1 MPEKEKMLTI
11 NILVEE
17 TGLQIEQ
24 IKQTV
29 ALLKEGSTVPFIA
42 RYRKEATG
50 ELDEVQIRQI
60 QERLEYHTE
69 LNDRRQTIL
78 NSIEE
83 QGKLTPELRGKIEA
97 SRKKTEL
104 EDLYLPYKPKRR
116 TKASIAKERGLE
128 PLAQLLLTAT
138 GAGESAEE
146 LAAPFIN
153 AELEVATAEE
163 ALAGAGHIIAEQI
176 SDDAAA
182 RAAVRDLTW
191 QKGLFC
197 SQPVRGKEGV
207 VSKFEMYYDFSEPIR
222 QIPSHRMLAMR
233 RGEKEDI
240 LRIRIE
246 APDEEILGRLQSLFI
261 KGENRF
267 VELLREFIADAYKRL
282 LSVSIEV
289 ELRLQAK
296 ISADD
301 DAIQVFAE
309 NLRHLLLAAPAGSHR
324 VLGVDPGLR
333 TGSKLAVVDATGQ
346 FLDNTTIYPHAGG
359 GGKVESAKR
368 DLMRLVTTHN
378 IEMIAI
384 GNGTAGREMD
394 QFVRHCLKDAGL
406 KLQVVMVSEAG
417 ASVYSASDIAREE
430 FPDLDLTVR
439 GAISIA
445 RRLQDPLAELVKV
458 DPKSIG
464 VGQYQHDVGQTALKK
479 ALGEVVE
486 SCVNFVGADL
496 NTASWAL
503 LSFVSGVSESLA
515 KAIVHHRDLHGAFI
529 RRDQLLKV
537 ARFGPKAYE
546 QAAGFLRI
554 RGAEQPLDNSAVHPE
569 RYKLVQQMAKDLGV
583 SLPELISQPP
593 LLDKIRLE
601 QYVGTGIGLPTL
613 RDIIGELKK
622 PGRDPRESFTTT
634 SFREDVM
641 EMKDLVEGMSL
652 NGIVTNVAAFGAFVD
667 IGVHQDGLVH
677 VSQLADKFV
686 KDPNQIVKVGQQ
698 VQVRVVSVDL
708 QRKRIGLTMRSG
720 PVEKSSEKSTEKP
733 AEPHMRR
740 PQKTQPQKPQPEK
753 KSAAPMTDL
762 AAAFAKSGFKVKGNK
777 NS

>member
-1 MPEKEKMLTI
+1 MPEKDLPMPI

-17 TGLQIEQ
+17 TGLQIVQ
-24 IKQTV
+24 VKQTV
-29 ALLKEGSTVPFIA
+29 ALLLEGSTVPFIA

-69 LNDRRQTIL
+69 LNERRQTIL
-78 NSIEE
+78 KSIEE
-83 QGKLTPELRGKIEA
+83 QGKLTAELQAKIEG

-128 PLAQLLLTAT
+128 PLAELLLSAT
-138 GAGESAEE
+138 GSGESAER
-146 LAAPFIN
+146 LATPFIN
-153 AELEVATAEE
+153 TELEVATAEE
-163 ALAGAGHIIAEQI
+163 ALTGAGHIIAEQV
-176 SDDAAA
+176 SDNAAA
-182 RAAVRDLTW
+182 RASVRELTW

-197 SQPVRGKEGV
+197 SKPVKGKEAL

-246 APDEEILGRLQSLFI
+246 APDEEILGRLQILFI
-261 KGENRF
+261 PKESRF

-301 DAIQVFAE
+301 DAIKVFAE
-309 NLRHLLLAAPAGSHR
+309 NLRNLLLAAPAGSHK
-324 VLGVDPGLR
+324 VLGIDPGLR

-346 FLDNTTIYPHAGG
+346 FQEHVTIYPHAGG
-359 GGKVESAKR
+359 AGKVESAKR
-368 DLMRLVTTHN
+368 DLMRLITRHG

-394 QFVRHCLKDAGL
+394 QFVRTCLKEAGL

-464 VGQYQHDVGQTALKK
+464 VGQYQHDVGQSALKK
-479 ALGEVVE
+479 SLDDVVE

-503 LSFVSGVSESLA
+503 LSFVSGISETLA
-515 KAIVHHRDLHGAFI
+515 KAIVHHRDLHGEFM

-554 RGAEQPLDNSAVHPE
+554 RNGKQPLDNSAVHPE
-569 RYKLVQQMAKDLGV
+569 RYKLVEKMATDLSV
-583 SLPELISQPP
+583 SLPELIAQPS

-601 QYVGTGIGLPTL
+601 QYLGSDIGLPTL
-613 RDIIGELKK
+613 RDIVTELKK
-622 PGRDPRESFTTT
+622 PGRDPRETFTTV

-641 EMKDLVEGMSL
+641 EVKDLVEGMML

-677 VSQLADKFV
+677 VSQLADRFV
-686 KDPNQIVKVGQQ
+686 KDPNQVVKVGQQ
-698 VQVRVVSVDL
+698 VQV
-708 QRKRIGLTMRSG
+708 
-720 PVEKSSEKSTEKP
+720 
-733 AEPHMRR
+733 
-740 PQKTQPQKPQPEK
+740 
-753 KSAAPMTDL
+753 
-762 AAAFAKSGFKVKGNK
+762 KVM
-777 NS
+777 